1 MRCMDK
7 DAVWKATVCR
17 QQVTGQGEHLTEKD
31 VGSHSLVAVSG
42 CCPGL
47 IHKGGTKDADSCGSD
62 GGGLQ
67 EKIRLADLGLLT
79 FLVANHQ
86 VCQTLQC

>member
-1 MRCMDK
+1 MDK
-7 DAVWKATVCR
+7 DAVWAAIVCR
-17 QQVTGQGEHLTEKD
+17 QQVTEQGEHLTEKD

-47 IHKGGTKDADSCGSD
+47 IHKGGTIDADSCGSD
-62 GGGLQ
+62 GGGLEQ
-67 EKIRLADLGLLT
+67 KIRLANLRILA
-79 FLVANHQ
+79 FLVTTHQ